1 MYFIKKLATLPGL
14 EIETRSEQLCEQLA
28 MRCHETGFGTP
39 AKRFWGASR
48 RQGNLQL
55 IATSPEQTR
64 GRRSAGG
71 AAVGVLGAM
80 SVQVAAQR
88 GWSRSRVIGAR

>member
-39 AKRFWGASR
+39 AKRTNCPPAAAIVHVGFSARSVEECAASCDEAATKQRAKR
-48 RQGNLQL
+48 RVDAWAELM
-55 IATSPEQTR
+55 R
-64 GRRSAGG
+64 GRN
-71 AAVGVLGAM
+71 
-80 SVQVAAQR
+80 
-88 GWSRSRVIGAR
+88 